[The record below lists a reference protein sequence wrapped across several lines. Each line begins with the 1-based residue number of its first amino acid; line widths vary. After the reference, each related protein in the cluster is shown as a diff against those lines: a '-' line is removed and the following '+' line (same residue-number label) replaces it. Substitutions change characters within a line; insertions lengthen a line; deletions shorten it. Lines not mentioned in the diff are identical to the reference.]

1 MFLDWDVCMC
11 LLCPYR
17 SGRMGVRGG
26 GGVMLWMQNWSSWF
40 NRLDALHPEAT
51 VKLLKVA
58 EKLK

>member
-1 MFLDWDVCMC
+1 MFLDGDVCMC

-17 SGRMGVRGG
+17 SGRVGG
-26 GGVMLWMQNWSSWF
+26 GGVMLWKQNWSSWF